1 MGVVQLKTDLRLF
14 EAITIII
21 GSMIGSGILRLP
33 GNMADI
39 LHSPNL
45 ILLAWLVGAVL
56 TVMGALTFAEMAAM
70 FPKAGGQYHFLKEG
84 VGPFWSYQFGWAMFW
99 VIMPGIVA
107 GVALAFADFL
117 GGVVNPKPLDPALV
131 EAGRDY
137 GLPGFKTNLFTFDLG
152 GTHGSIDLPAW
163 GNAYAAIACILFLA
177 GLNYVSTKYGGWV
190 SNATVIAKYVG
201 LAALVAM
208 IFVMGTAAANS
219 YAPLEQ
225 PFTFTDPNDGS
236 MKTAAP
242 QEGLVLVLGF
252 GAAMAATLFA
262 FDGWPQATYVAS
274 EIRNP
279 KRNLPLALLLGPLIT
294 AVIYIALTASYFHVI
309 PIEQAIQIGN
319 DSEGLIAVDAARV
332 AVGDWGAVFI
342 GVVALISVFGTV
354 NAYVLT
360 SPRIFYAMAKDGA
373 LLRGMGRLSP
383 RRATP
388 AFALLM
394 FAIWSCIL
402 VMSGAYFQI
411 TKMVV
416 YGLWLL
422 YIPTAIAHMRLRWKR
437 PDLERPFKTPL
448 FPVIPILFLLAS
460 VFVVYISWFN
470 PANPAALNPDWIYI
484 AAATVIMLA
493 GIPFYFL
500 QRRNAPLVEPD
511 GPARL

>member
-1 MGVVQLKTDLRLF
+1 MGVVQLKTNLRLF

-70 FPKAGGQYHFLKEG
+70 FPKAGGQYHFLREG
-84 VGPFWSYQFGWAMFW
+84 LGPFWSYQFGWAMFW

-117 GGVVNPKPLDPALV
+117 GGLLGGD
-131 EAGRDY
+131 
-137 GLPGFKTNLFTFDLG
+137 GLPGAQTRLLEFSIAGST
-152 GTHGSIDLPAW
+152 GSIDLPAW
-163 GNAYAAIACILFLA
+163 GNAYVAIACIMVLA
-177 GLNYVSTKYGGWV
+177 GLNYLSTRYGGWV
-190 SNATVIAKYVG
+190 SNWTVIGKYVG
-201 LAALVAM
+201 LAALVVF
-208 IFVMGTAAANS
+208 IFALGDAHPDAYEAYSTDGDGDL
-219 YAPLEQ
+219 LEPEDQ
-225 PFTFTDPNDGS
+225 S
-236 MKTAAP
+236 
-242 QEGLVLVLGF
+242 GLALILAF

-274 EIRNP
+274 EIQNP
-279 KRNLPLALLLGPLIT
+279 KRNLPLALILGPLIT
-294 AVIYIALTASYFHVI
+294 AVIYIALTAAYFYVI
-309 PIEQAIQIGN
+309 PIDQAIAIGQ
-319 DSEGLIAVDAARV
+319 DGEARIAVDAARN
-332 AVGDWGAVFI
+332 AVGDWGATFI
-342 GVVALISVFGTV
+342 GVVALVSVFGTV

-373 LLRGMGRLSP
+373 LLRGMAKLSEK
-383 RRATP
+383 RATP

-394 FAIWSCIL
+394 FALWSSML

-422 YIPTAIAHMRLRWKR
+422 YIPTAIAHMRLRRTR
-437 PDLERPFKTPL
+437 PDVERPFRTPL
-448 FPVIPILFLLAS
+448 YPLIPILFLLAS
-460 VFVVYISWFN
+460 VFIVYISWFD
-470 PANPAALNPDWIYI
+470 PADPTRLNPDWIYI
-484 AAATVIMLA
+484 AGATLIMVL
-493 GIPFYFL
+493 GTPFYFL
-500 QRRNAPLVEPD
+500 QRRRRTDVPETPPPGAD
-511 GPARL
+511 A

>member
-1 MGVVQLKTDLRLF
+1 MGVVQLKTNLRLF

-33 GNMADI
+33 GNMANI

-56 TVMGALTFAEMAAM
+56 TVVGALTFAELASMY
-70 FPKAGGQYHFLKEG
+70 PKAGGQYHFLKEG
-84 VGPFWSYQFGWAMFW
+84 LGPFWSYQFGWAMFW

-117 GGVVNPKPLDPALV
+117 GGLIGGD
-131 EAGRDY
+131 
-137 GLPGFKTNLFTFDLG
+137 GLPGDQTELFSFSVG
-152 GTHGSIDLPAW
+152 GTSGSIDLPAW
-163 GNAYAAIACILFLA
+163 GNAYVAIAVIMFLA
-177 GLNYVSTKYGGWV
+177 GLNYLSTKYGGAI
-190 SNATVIAKYVG
+190 SNYTVIGKYVG
-201 LAALVAM
+201 LLALVGF
-208 IFVMGTAAANS
+208 IFIAGDADGNAYEAF
-219 YAPLEQ
+219 AP
-225 PFTFTDPNDGS
+225 DGDGS
-236 MKTAAP
+236 AFKPDDQSGATLFLA
-242 QEGLVLVLGF
+242 F

-274 EIRNP
+274 EIQNP

-294 AVIYIALTASYFHVI
+294 AVIYIALTAAYFYVI
-309 PIEQAIQIGN
+309 PIDQAIAIGQ
-319 DSEGLIAVDAARV
+319 DGEARIAVDAARA
-332 AVGDWGAVFI
+332 AVGDWGATFI
-342 GVVALISVFGTV
+342 SIVALVSVFGTV

-373 LLRGMGRLSP
+373 LLRGMAKLSEK
-383 RRATP
+383 RATP

-394 FAIWSCIL
+394 FALWSSML

-422 YIPTAIAHMRLRWKR
+422 YIPTALAHMRLRRTR

-448 FPVIPILFLLAS
+448 YPVLPILFLLAS
-460 VFVVYISWFN
+460 VFVVYISWFD
-470 PANPAALNPDWIYI
+470 PAHPSQLNPDWIYI
-484 AAATVIMLA
+484 AAATAIMLI
-493 GIPFYFL
+493 GIPFYYI
-500 QRRNAPLVEPD
+500 QKRNP
-511 GPARL
+511 PAHDEVTDTGHLA

>member
-1 MGVVQLKTDLRLF
+1 MGVVQLKTNLRLF

-45 ILLAWLVGAVL
+45 ILLAWLVGAIL

-70 FPKAGGQYHFLKEG
+70 YPKAGGQYHFLKEG
-84 VGPFWSYQFGWAMFW
+84 VGPFWSYIFGWTMFW

-117 GGVVNPKPLDPALV
+117 GGLIGGD
-131 EAGRDY
+131 
-137 GLPGFKTNLFTFDLG
+137 GLPGSQTLLFDFTVGKTAG
-152 GTHGSIDLPAW
+152 AISLPAW
-163 GNAYAAIACILFLA
+163 GNAYVAIACILFLA
-177 GLNYVSTKYGGWV
+177 GLNYLSTKYGGWV
-190 SNATVIAKYVG
+190 SNATVIGKYVG
-201 LAALVAM
+201 LAALV
-208 IFVMGTAAANS
+208 IFIFALGDADPAAYAPFSSDGTAS
-219 YAPLEQ
+219 GFAPSDQSGIPLLL
-225 PFTFTDPNDGS
+225 
-236 MKTAAP
+236 A
-242 QEGLVLVLGF
+242 F

-274 EIRNP
+274 EIKNP
-279 KRNLPLALLLGPLIT
+279 KRNLPLALMLGPLIT
-294 AVIYIALTASYFHVI
+294 AVIYIALTAAYFYVI
-309 PIEQAIQIGN
+309 PIDQAITIGQ
-319 DSEGLIAVDAARV
+319 DGEARIAVDAARA
-332 AVGDWGAVFI
+332 AVGGWGATFI
-342 GVVALISVFGTV
+342 GIVALVSVFGTV

-373 LLRGMGRLSP
+373 LLKGMAKLSEK
-383 RRATP
+383 RATP

-394 FAIWSCIL
+394 FSLWSCIL

-422 YIPTAIAHMRLRWKR
+422 YIPTAIAHMRLRKTR

-448 FPVIPILFLLAS
+448 YPVIPILFLLAS
-460 VFVVYISWFN
+460 VFVVYISWFD
-470 PANPAALNPDWIYI
+470 PANPTNLNKDWVYI
-484 AAATVIMLA
+484 AAASVIIA
-493 GIPFYFL
+493 IGIPFYFI
-500 QRRNAPLVEPD
+500 QRRNPLAHDEVTATGHE
-511 GPARL
+511 G